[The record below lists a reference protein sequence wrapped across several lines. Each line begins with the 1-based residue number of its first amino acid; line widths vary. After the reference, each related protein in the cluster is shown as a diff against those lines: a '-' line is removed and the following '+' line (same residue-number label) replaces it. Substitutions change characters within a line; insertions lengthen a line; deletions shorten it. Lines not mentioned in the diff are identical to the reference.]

1 MAFFPPYKDISEA
14 LLLRSGLL
22 QRNLTLHKI
31 HDIESYGK
39 TLLDLMQIQEILSEI
54 IVEI

>member
-1 MAFFPPYKDISEA
+1 MAFFPPYKDISKA